1 MATVDSIS
9 SYSSALDNV
18 SVTNDNSVLGKD
30 DFMQLLL
37 TELQYQDPTSPMDSD
52 KILQQTSQLAT
63 LEAQQ
68 NANTVMEELS
78 ASFQS
83 TLNFSAISAIGKTA
97 ILTDQ
102 ITLEEGSSATFPLDF
117 VQDVSAGT
125 ITIYDTD
132 NNLVAAIPL
141 DETEA
146 GVHSYTW
153 DGTDSNGEAAA
164 SGSYTVAATYLDA
177 DGESYTTS
185 VGTYK
190 IESIAFEDG
199 VAYAKLGGQYIPFE
213 SIVEVTE

>member
-1 MATVDSIS
+1 MAVDAIS
-9 SYSSALDNV
+9 SYTNTLDNV
-18 SVTNDNSVLGKD
+18 SVSTDNTALEKD

-52 KILQQTSQLAT
+52 KILQQTTQLAT
-63 LEAQQ
+63 LETQQ
-68 NANTVMEELS
+68 NSNKVMEELA
-78 ASFQS
+78 ASFQN

-97 ILTDQ
+97 VLTDQ
-102 ITLEEGSSATFPLDF
+102 ITLEEGSSVTFPLDF
-117 VQDVSAGT
+117 ANDVAAGT

-132 NNLVAAIPL
+132 ENLVATIPL

-146 GVHSYTW
+146 GVYSYEW
-153 DGTDSNGEAAA
+153 DGEDANGEQVA
-164 SGSYTVAATYLDA
+164 GGNYTVSATYVDA
-177 DGESYTTS
+177 EGESYTTS